1 MYMLAMVLK
10 GELAEQQ
17 SLYVIDDYVN
27 AKTLQLL
34 SQKQLNPIQI
44 VTTD

>member
-1 MYMLAMVLK
+1 
-10 GELAEQQ
+10 
-17 SLYVIDDYVN
+17 VN

-44 VTTD
+44 VTTDW